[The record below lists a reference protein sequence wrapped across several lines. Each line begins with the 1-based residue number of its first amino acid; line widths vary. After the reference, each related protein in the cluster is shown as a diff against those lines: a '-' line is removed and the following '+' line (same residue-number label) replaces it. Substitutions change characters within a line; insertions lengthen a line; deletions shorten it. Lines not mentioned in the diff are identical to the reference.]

1 MPNHHWRHAGGSGS
15 LSERAYPWRGPGHK
29 VGHVLPALV
38 PPQGV
43 NNDPPALWIGMLD
56 GNFIGRGSR
65 QHCMEAVDQA
75 AKMRGWGVR

>member
-1 MPNHHWRHAGGSGS
+1 
-15 LSERAYPWRGPGHK
+15 
-29 VGHVLPALV
+29 
-38 PPQGV
+38 V